1 MFFPSPSTWEMVK
14 DAPNHVPMNMI
25 VLAQTSREIIEDEYV
40 PILPVVLI
48 TPTRK
53 VYLKATCLS

>member
-25 VLAQTSREIIEDEYV
+25 VLAQTSREIIENEDV
-40 PILPVVLI
+40 PIFPVVLI

-53 VYLKATCLS
+53 MYLKAKCLY